1 MSNKFKKIAS
11 QVALKYIKNNNII
24 GIGTGTTIK
33 YFINMLYK
41 IKNKVD
47 GFVSTSITSTN
58 ELKKYNFHI
67 YNSNEV
73 DLIDIYFDSADEINN
88 NMEMIKGGGAALTN
102 EKIIANISNTFICI
116 IDQSKHVN
124 ILGKIHPLP
133 IEVIPTAK
141 SYVFKELSKLGGL
154 PKLRKGIITEHGN
167 IILDIYNLNII
178 EPIKLEK
185 YINSIAGVVT
195 VGLFANRC
203 ADIVI
208 TGNYDYTVSI
218 KKNTKLLSNN

>member
-11 QVALKYIKNNNII
+11 QAALKYINNNSII
-24 GIGTGTTIK
+24 GIGSGTTIK
-33 YFINMLYK
+33 YFINMLFK
-41 IKNKVD
+41 IKNRIN

-58 ELKKYNFHI
+58 ELKKYNFPI
-67 YNSNEV
+67 YDSSE
-73 DLIDIYFDSADEINN
+73 IDFIDVYFDSADEINN

-102 EKIIANISNTFICI
+102 EKIISSIANIFICI
-116 IDQSKHVN
+116 VDQSKHVN

-133 IEVIPTAK
+133 IEIIPTAK
-141 SYVFKELSKLGGL
+141 SYVFKELFKLGGL
-154 PKLRKGIITEHGN
+154 PKLREGIITEHGN
-167 IILDIYNLNII
+167 IILDIYHLDII

-208 TGNYDYTVSI
+208 TGNYDYTISV
-218 KKNTKLLSNN
+218 KKNIKLLSSN